1 MKRLG
6 TGYGG
11 WMHPVKSTLGPQS
24 IVYSAGVGEDI
35 SFDILLNDIYK
46 SKIVLIDPT
55 PRAIQHY
62 KEVQEYFETRNPS
75 KFTGSIQP
83 EYLKTIHAS
92 KPDFSAFSYV
102 EKGLWDR
109 SETLKFFKQ
118 ENPSYVSQSVIPG
131 LYGEDCTEVPVISL
145 KELMKERGDTQIDLL
160 KLDIEGAEIRVLN
173 DMLDSQI
180 FPKYL
185 CVEFDLKLKG
195 GDKSQETE
203 KILER
208 LKGASYKV
216 LSDHNW
222 NMVFEKSGP

>member
-1 MKRLG
+1 
-6 TGYGG
+6 
-11 WMHPVKSTLGPQS
+11 MHPIKSTLGPQS

-35 SFDILLNDIYK
+35 SFDILLNDAYK

-62 KEVQEYFETRNPS
+62 TEVQEYFETRNPS
-75 KFTGSIQP
+75 RFTGSIQP
-83 EYLKTIHAS
+83 GYLKTIQAA

-109 SETLKFFKQ
+109 SENLKFFKQ

-131 LYGEDCTEVPVISL
+131 LYGEDCTEVPVMSL
-145 KELMKERGDTQIDLL
+145 KELMEERGDSQIDLL

-173 DMLDSQI
+173 HMLDSQI

-185 CVEFDLKLKG
+185 CVVFDLKLKG
-195 GDKSQETE
+195 GVSVGETE
-203 KILER
+203 KLLER
-208 LKGASYKV
+208 LKGASYKI

-222 NMVFEKSGP
+222 NIVFEKSGP